1 MVYTIIYGAQSTAV
15 GVYEGLYHLNGE
27 KNEVSCFLVSSLKKN
42 PNMLKNLPVY
52 ELGTFMKD
60 KTLSQRKRMKVYIAT
75 PIIFFDEIEDLLV
88 TYGIEK
94 IIRVDKELFYK
105 FQRSYSKKL
114 DILDLDDFEICNQS
128 DFSLEIFQAVHH
140 KDKVLTQYYKT
151 EKNIHR
157 LQVGAAL
164 SKKRFSV
171 LCDDIGI
178 SNISKKNG
186 DFSEITGL
194 YWIWK
199 NRINYQRGKINYYG
213 LYHYR
218 RVLNLATEKLANVD
232 IVLPYPMPCEPNITQ
247 HAIKYI
253 TEKEWEVTLQVLEEL
268 HPNQMRLYQN
278 IIHQRY
284 LYNYNIFVA
293 KDNVLSDYCQW
304 LFPIL
309 FKIEEKMKLGGK
321 RIPNRY
327 IGYIAEILETIYF
340 MSNKQSYTIAHCS
353 CFLLV

>member
-75 PIIFFDEIEDLLV
+75 QIIFFDEIEDLLV

-128 DFSLEIFQAVHH
+128 AFSLEIFQAVHH

-164 SKKRFSV
+164 SKKDF
-171 LCDDIGI
+171 LCYVMILG
-178 SNISKKNG
+178 
-186 DFSEITGL
+186 
-194 YWIWK
+194 
-199 NRINYQRGKINYYG
+199 YQIFQKRTVIF
-213 LYHYR
+213 L
-218 RVLNLATEKLANVD
+218 KLLD
-232 IVLPYPMPCEPNITQ
+232 C
-247 HAIKYI
+247 
-253 TEKEWEVTLQVLEEL
+253 
-268 HPNQMRLYQN
+268 
-278 IIHQRY
+278 
-284 LYNYNIFVA
+284 
-293 KDNVLSDYCQW
+293 
-304 LFPIL
+304 
-309 FKIEEKMKLGGK
+309 
-321 RIPNRY
+321 
-327 IGYIAEILETIYF
+327 IGYGRIELIINAE
-340 MSNKQSYTIAHCS
+340 K
-353 CFLLV
+353 